1 MSRLAGV
8 AVLSLAAFVL
18 AGATLPA
25 RAQDKSRV
33 RVKPAPVD
41 EKVASIDEALRHS
54 GLRNH
59 LTRVRVRMKQTIE
72 DNNPNLDADV
82 RQWLW
87 RTLDVSFSPEAYT
100 KPVKQALL
108 DNYDADFLTRV
119 LVWYHFPAGKKM
131 VRLEHSGVE
140 PGQDQARNKY
150 LATLENRQPSEE
162 RLVAI
167 FRIDE
172 ASRASE
178 GTFGAIRAVVDGWNR
193 GIEQVMPEQSQ
204 QRAAQGAIARNM
216 FRAQMRDAVSEEV
229 LRELT
234 YTYRG
239 ATDAELQA
247 YAEFLESDAGK
258 WFFSTASKGQQA
270 FLEKAVD
277 KVAET
282 YVNTMYVDQ
291 TTRPRSRNSRV
302 PATQ

>member
-1 MSRLAGV
+1 MNRLARV
-8 AVLSLAAFVL
+8 AVLPLAAFLL
-18 AGATLPA
+18 AGATLPV
-25 RAQDKSRV
+25 RAQDKGRA
-33 RVKPAPVD
+33 RTKPAPVD
-41 EKVASIDEALRHS
+41 EKGAGIDEALRAS

-59 LTRVRVRMKQTIE
+59 LTRVRVRLKQTIE

-100 KPVKQALL
+100 KPVRQALL

-131 VRLEHSGVE
+131 VRLEQSGVE
-140 PGQDQARNKY
+140 PGQAQARNRY

-162 RLVAI
+162 RLVAV

-172 ASRASE
+172 ASRATE
-178 GTFGAIRAVVDGWNR
+178 GTFGAIKAVVNGWNR
-193 GIEQVMPEQSQ
+193 GIEQVMSDQAQ
-204 QRAAQGAIARNM
+204 QRAAQGEIARDF
-216 FRAQMRDAVSEEV
+216 FRAQMRDTVSEEV
-229 LRELT
+229 LRELM

-258 WFFSTASKGQQA
+258 WFFSTAYKGQQA

-277 KVAET
+277 RVAEVYVST
-282 YVNTMYVDQ
+282 IYVNQ
-291 TTRPRSRNSRV
+291 TNRSPSKN
-302 PATQ
+302 

>member
-1 MSRLAGV
+1 
-8 AVLSLAAFVL
+8 
-18 AGATLPA
+18 
-25 RAQDKSRV
+25 
-33 RVKPAPVD
+33 
-41 EKVASIDEALRHS
+41 
-54 GLRNH
+54 
-59 LTRVRVRMKQTIE
+59 MKQTIE

-150 LATLENRQPSEE
+150 LAALENRQPSEE

-229 LRELT
+229 LRELM

-239 ATDAELQA
+239 ATDAEIQA

-258 WFFSTASKGQQA
+258 WFFSTAYKGQQA

-282 YVNTMYVDQ
+282 YVNTIYVDQ
-291 TTRPRSRNSRV
+291 TTRPRSTNSRV

>member
-41 EKVASIDEALRHS
+41 DKVAGIDEALRRS

-72 DNNPNLDADV
+72 DNNPDLDADV

-193 GIEQVMPEQSQ
+193 GIEQVMPEPSQ

-229 LRELT
+229 LRELM

-258 WFFSTASKGQQA
+258 WFFSTAYKGQQA

-282 YVNTMYVDQ
+282 YVNTLYADQ